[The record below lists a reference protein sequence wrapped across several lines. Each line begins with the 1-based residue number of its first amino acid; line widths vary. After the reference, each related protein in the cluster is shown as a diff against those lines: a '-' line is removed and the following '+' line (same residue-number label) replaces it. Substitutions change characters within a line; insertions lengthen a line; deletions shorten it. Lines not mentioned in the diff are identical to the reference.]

1 MAIFL
6 KSEEIMIKLS
16 DYIFQF
22 LKEKGVDHAF
32 VLPGGGAMHLDDSL
46 GKSGMAY
53 TCFLH
58 EQAAAIAAE
67 AYGQHTNR
75 PGLLLV
81 TSGPGATN
89 AITGVTAGWID
100 STPMFVISGQA
111 KREDLVGDRG
121 VRQIGSQEVPVIP
134 MVMPVTKYAVQ
145 VLEPQAIRYHLERAY
160 EEAVS
165 GRPGPVWLEIPL
177 DVQAVMIEEG
187 KLAGYSAAGGI
198 GQGQADGVGQGQA
211 DGCRIEG
218 VSEEAADA
226 GIVAAVRRT
235 VELLKASQKPL
246 VLAGNGVKLAGAQ
259 GKLYELLDLLHIP
272 VQTTW
277 KAADFFAEDDPLY
290 VGHPG
295 IMGDRGANLIL
306 QEADLLLSIGSRLD
320 TSLTAFRERNF
331 AKCAKKVIVDI
342 DPNEIARMDMEM
354 EASAACDA
362 GVFLDR
368 LLEAFK
374 EQQMAGTVHKEQQEG
389 QQTAGKGCHGN
400 WQEEGAYRQQGQW
413 QGWLTHCKKLRE
425 AYSVVTKEHEKVS
438 GCVSAYYFISRLC
451 SLLREDDVIVPES
464 SGGAGEITYQAFR
477 VKKGQ
482 KMKNAAG
489 LGSMGFGLPYA
500 VGACIANDKRRTV
513 LINGDGAF
521 QLNIQELETVHRLRL
536 PLKIFIW
543 SNGGYASIRA
553 MQRNNFAGRYV
564 ASSVESGLTMP
575 DICRVAQAY
584 GFRTLRVR
592 DNKELDAVLPEALAD
607 DAPLLCELIMSPE
620 ETVSPR
626 VKAVVGE
633 NGKMESGLLE
643 EMWPFLSR
651 E

>member
-1 MAIFL
+1 
-6 KSEEIMIKLS
+6 MIKLS

-187 KLAGYSAAGGI
+187 KLAGYPAAGGMW
-198 GQGQADGVGQGQA
+198 QAQADGVGQGQA
-211 DGCRIEG
+211 DWCRTEG

-226 GIVAAVRRT
+226 GIAAAVCRT

-259 GKLYELLDLLHIP
+259 EKLYELLDLLHIP

-277 KAADFFAEDDPLY
+277 KIADFFAEDDPLY

-368 LLEAFK
+368 LLEALRRQLWGCK
-374 EQQMAGTVHKEQQEG
+374 E
-389 QQTAGKGCHGN
+389 
-400 WQEEGAYRQQGQW
+400 QW

-425 AYSVVTKEHEKVS
+425 AYPVVTEEHENVS

-451 SLLREDDVIVPES
+451 SLLREDDVVVPES

-477 VKKGQ
+477 VKKEQ

-575 DICRVAQAY
+575 DICKVAQAY

-607 DAPLLCELIMSPE
+607 DAPLLCELIVSPE

>member
-1 MAIFL
+1 
-6 KSEEIMIKLS
+6 MIKLS

-22 LKEKGVDHAF
+22 LKEKGVDHVF
-32 VLPGGGAMHLDDSL
+32 VLPGGGVMHLDDSL

-134 MVMPVTKYAVQ
+134 MVTPVTKYAVQ

-187 KLAGYSAAGGI
+187 KLAGYPAAGGI
-198 GQGQADGVGQGQA
+198 GQGRADGVGQGQA

-259 GKLYELLDLLHIP
+259 EKLYELLDLLHIP

-354 EASAACDA
+354 EASVACDA

-368 LLEAFK
+368 LLEVIK
-374 EQQMAGTVHKEQQEG
+374 EQRRG
-389 QQTAGKGCHGN
+389 
-400 WQEEGAYRQQGQW
+400 WQEQW
-413 QGWLTHCKKLRE
+413 QGWLTHCKKRRE
-425 AYSVVTKEHEKVS
+425 AYPVVTKEHEKVS
-438 GCVSAYYFISRLC
+438 GYVSAYYFIGRLC

-564 ASSVESGLTMP
+564 ASSAESGLTMP
-575 DICRVAQAY
+575 DICKVAQAY

-607 DAPLLCELIMSPE
+607 DAPLLCEVIVPPE